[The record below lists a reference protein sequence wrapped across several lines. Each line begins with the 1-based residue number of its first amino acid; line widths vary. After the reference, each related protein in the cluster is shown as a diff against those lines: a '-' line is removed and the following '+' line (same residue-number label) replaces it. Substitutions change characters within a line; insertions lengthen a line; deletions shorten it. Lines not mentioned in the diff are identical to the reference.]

1 MAIRTYKVTLDSKN
15 TIAPEPV
22 YLRQGDKTGAVVI
35 DATLMDNGVPV
46 ALDGLTPMFKA
57 NTADGQAVIADSTGF
72 NVLDSANGEFTYQV
86 PNALSAVPGKIK
98 VAYFSFSNSSG
109 SESTFDVPF
118 VICSAVDITQKQ
130 ADDYITII
138 DGTIDSLSDKINRL
152 NTDLKNILDNYNSGD
167 FYNKAQTDSKDSAT
181 LSNAKLYV
189 DSSISSILSV
199 PETFPDLAS
208 IKAKYPNGASGVMV
222 AADNGHKYIWNGTV
236 WADSGIYQA
245 VGLAESQITSK
256 SVSSIASGDVF
267 ISEIKDADKN
277 SWNDPNQTLTFS
289 FDPQTG
295 SFSATTPSGSMPNTG
310 IMLDVQRKS
319 GDYDL
324 IFTNVNSNLS
334 ILAAYILKKDGTLLN
349 QVGNAFTGG
358 ATNGTA
364 TIHISEVS
372 LSSIAIGDTFRVL
385 INVKSVDAGGKQVT
399 GNVRLLRS
407 GDISLKGADSLNGA
421 LAKIHDYIDNVG
433 LIKNNIV
440 VDTQWKKW
448 FSDANYQTNSD
459 GSLTFWSSETGDP
472 GPMFPITSP
481 LFNGSIVYVYFE
493 IKKVSGSAA
502 GVKIQLVSNNV
513 NVNPSTG
520 FRIADPV
527 NVKVSN
533 DWESYMVP
541 IQLND
546 TWLAQDTSKSFAI
559 ISAIRGTDN
568 KMILRNVAVMH
579 SVDPSINMQIET
591 ANISSTNSIVEFSNG
606 LRKGEFLNSD
616 STDSLLPKVHYVTPA
631 NSVADNGICLD
642 SITVNLKTAENV
654 TFAIGVLDQNN
665 LLVPSRTFTLNLPAG
680 QKTFIFQQDIPIPAG
695 SRLFM
700 ECHNQGVLYQSSSST
715 ENILVQDED
724 HSFNQNGYSGYQFYT
739 SSLMSPFSY
748 RVRNSKIE
756 SDVKNISDNV
766 VTMQSDILSLES
778 GTNVFK
784 SPSGKRFAINVN
796 DDGSISTV
804 SLDPKKMFVYGNSLT
819 VGFDGFGMATS
830 KEANDW
836 VHLVAAKVRE
846 TNSDFSFSVMDGR
859 DWESSTTSADRL
871 SVLNNKV
878 AAQLPSDAD
887 LVIIQLGDNINTPE
901 KLSSYADDAKTMVTW
916 FRQKLPKARI
926 VWVAQW
932 FSDQLIP
939 IAEAACNERGALLCD
954 ISKYDRDPQYKS
966 AVGNVW
972 TDREGVQ
979 HTIDNPGVALHP
991 GDLGMQMIAN
1001 TVLNTL
1007 GIG

>member
-15 TIAPEPV
+15 SIAPEPV
-22 YLRQGDKTGAVVI
+22 FLRQGDKTGAVVI

-46 ALDGLTPMFKA
+46 ALNGLTPMFKA

-72 NVLDSANGEFTYQV
+72 NIVNASSGEFAYQV
-86 PNALSAVPGKIK
+86 PNALSSVPGKITT
-98 VAYFSFSNSSG
+98 AYFSFSDASG

-118 VICSAVDITQKQ
+118 IINSAVDITQKQ

-138 DGTIDSLSDKINRL
+138 DGTLDSLRDQMNSLKIDL
-152 NTDLKNILDNYNSGD
+152 NTILNNYNSGD

-199 PETFPDLAS
+199 PETFTNLAAIQS
-208 IKAKYPNGASGVMV
+208 KYPNGANGVMV
-222 AADNGHKYIWNGTV
+222 AADNGHKYIWNGTE
-236 WADSGIYQA
+236 WTDSGIYQA
-245 VGLAESQITSK
+245 TGLAESQITSK

-267 ISEIKDADKN
+267 ISEIKDADKS
-277 SWNDPNQTLTFS
+277 SWNDPNQMLIFS
-289 FDPQTG
+289 FEPRTG
-295 SFSATTPSGSMPNTG
+295 SFSATTPSGSMRDTG

-324 IFTNVNSNLS
+324 ILTNVNSNLS
-334 ILAAYILKKDGTLLN
+334 ILAAYILKKDGTLISK
-349 QVGNAFTGG
+349 VGDAFSGG
-358 ATNGTA
+358 VTNGAA
-364 TIHISEVS
+364 TMHISEAS

-407 GDISLKGADSLNGA
+407 EDISLTGTDNLNGT
-421 LAKIHDYIDNVG
+421 LAKIYNHIDNVG

-440 VDTQWKKW
+440 VDAKWTTW
-448 FSDANYQTNSD
+448 FSDKNYQTNSD
-459 GSLTFWSSETGDP
+459 GSLMFWSSETNDP

-481 LFNGSIVYVYFE
+481 LFNGSTVYVYFD
-493 IKKVSGSAA
+493 IKKISGGDA
-502 GVKIQLVSNNV
+502 GVQIQLVNN
-513 NVNPSTG
+513 NINTNPSAG
-520 FRIADPV
+520 FRIAYPIS
-527 NVKVSN
+527 VKVSN
-533 DWESYMVP
+533 DWESYIVP
-541 IQLND
+541 IHLTDN
-546 TWLAQDTSKSFAI
+546 WLAQDLSKTFAI
-559 ISAIRGTDN
+559 ISAIRGTGN
-568 KMILRNVAVMH
+568 KMILRNVAIMH
-579 SVDPSINMQIET
+579 SIDPSINIQIET
-591 ANISSTNSIVEFSNG
+591 ANFFSTNSLVEIKNG

-616 STDSLLPKVHYVTPA
+616 SIVSPLPKVHYVTPV
-631 NSVADNGICLD
+631 NSVVDNNMCLD

-680 QKTFIFQQDIPIPAG
+680 QKTFVFQEDISIPAG
-695 SRLFM
+695 NRLFM

-724 HSFNQNGYSGYQFYT
+724 HAFNQDGYSGYQFYT
-739 SSLMSPFSY
+739 STLMSPFSY
-748 RVRNSKIE
+748 RVRNGKIE
-756 SDVKNISDNV
+756 SEVKNISDNV
-766 VTMQSDILSLES
+766 VTMQSDLSSLKS
-778 GTNVFK
+778 GTNVLR

-819 VGFDGFGMATS
+819 VGFDGFGMAAS
-830 KEANDW
+830 KETNDW
-836 VHLVAAKVRE
+836 VHLVATKIRE
-846 TNSDFSFSVMDGR
+846 TNSDFAFSVMDGR

-871 SVLNNKV
+871 AVLNNSV
-878 AAQLPSDAD
+878 APKLPSDAD

-901 KLSSYADDAKTMVTW
+901 KLSSYADDAKTIVTW
-916 FRQKLPKARI
+916 FRQKLPNARI

-939 IAEAACNERGALLCD
+939 IAEVACTERGALLCD

-966 AVGNVW
+966 AVGNIW

-979 HTIDNPGVALHP
+979 HTIDNSGVALHP
-991 GDLGMQMIAN
+991 GDLGMKMIAQ
-1001 TVLNTL
+1001 TVEQTL
-1007 GIG
+1007 GLI